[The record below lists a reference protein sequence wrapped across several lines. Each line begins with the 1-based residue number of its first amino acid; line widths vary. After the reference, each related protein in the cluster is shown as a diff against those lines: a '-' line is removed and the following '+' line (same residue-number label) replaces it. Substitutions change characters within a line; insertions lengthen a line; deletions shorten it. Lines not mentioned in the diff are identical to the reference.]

1 MNKHKQV
8 EENYFPDQLCVTPE
22 RCIVSDWRSRL
33 EVGDTACLRVWVG
46 EENVFFFFF
55 FKTKNE
61 ILKGPALA
69 IFGRAEGKAI

>member
-55 FKTKNE
+55 
-61 ILKGPALA
+61 
-69 IFGRAEGKAI
+69 